1 MTDNIIQIRA
11 LGKTV
16 WGITER
22 EPNPRSSANTAHVWR
37 RLTFK
42 AGKDNSG
49 RKQARDLRRLA
60 LLKRN
65 EKQIQNLQMASA
77 AKVKADET
85 K

>member
-1 MTDNIIQIRA
+1 MTDNIIQLRA

-16 WGITER
+16 WGITE
-22 EPNPRSSANTAHVWR
+22 SSPSRHTWR

-42 AGKDNSG
+42 AGKDTSG

-60 LLKRN
+60 LLKAN